1 MGCHYT
7 PIRMFKVKKKKKRI
21 ISIAGED
28 IEQEISFTDNSG
40 KPLLIFVQFITKL
53 NIVLTCNLPKYLS
66 DQFENLYQHKT
77 MHKNF
82 YSIFIFIPHELS
94 ANMMPFNG

>member
-1 MGCHYT
+1 MMRYRYI
-7 PIRMFKVKKKKKRI
+7 PIQMAEIQKNGNTK
-21 ISIAGED
+21 AGED

-66 DQFENLYQHKT
+66 NQFENLYQHKT